1 MSDIT
6 KIREVVGRIR
16 EIDGTRFDNMTI
28 GEIQSTLDDALAL
41 AELVE
46 ELDTQMCDGD
56 MPDEWAD
63 AFHEDEE

>member
-6 KIREVVGRIR
+6 RLREVVGRIR
-16 EIDGTRFDNMTI
+16 EIDVTRFDNMTI
-28 GEIQSTLDDALAL
+28 GEIQGALDDASML

-63 AFHEDEE
+63 AFHEHEE